1 MKHRCR
7 TCLHEFSDDGG
18 PLPYRDRVHCV
29 LCGAAIP
36 LPRAHAQTDLP
47 PFSNEAAREADFAL
61 GVLNAAGNG
70 FPDTLRQFR
79 VRQPARPR
87 PSTSSSDTLMP
98 LTGVDETVTAA
109 APARWWGVSFWA
121 SLGMGFAVGG
131 LLAYGFAVSHRGAEP
146 SRGTAQASARLD
158 APTQPELPKQAPLPS
173 SLGSAAVASLPAP
186 GVALPAPGT
195 TAALASPKPAPRIFD
210 AMAERRFALERARAE
225 QRSYHLAEAER
236 LYARILARSPH
247 DSEALAGLGEL
258 ELLRGTTDLAAARF
272 RDALSANADY
282 VPARIAVADLE
293 WQAGHVEAA
302 RQAYR
307 EIVQAYTADLYPPYV
322 AQRSQVGE
330 PANCDQ

>member
-7 TCLHEFSDDGG
+7 TCLHEFSDDSG

-36 LPRAHAQTDLP
+36 LPRVHAPTDLP

-61 GVLNAAGNG
+61 GVLNAAGHG

-87 PSTSSSDTLMP
+87 SSTSSSDTLMP
-98 LTGVDETVTAA
+98 LTGADETVHAA

-146 SRGTAQASARLD
+146 SRGTAPASARLD
-158 APTQPELPKQAPLPS
+158 APPQAQMPRPAPLPS
-173 SLGSAAVASLPAP
+173 SPPSSATAAAPPAP
-186 GVALPAPGT
+186 GVAV
-195 TAALASPKPAPRIFD
+195 AAASPKPAPRVFD

-236 LYARILARSPH
+236 LYARILARSPR

-307 EIVQAYTADLYPPYV
+307 EIVQAYTTDLYPPYV